1 MVKTLDRDYSLQAM
15 SLQAMFFTSNSLNDK
30 QPSFVVE
37 AGKEL
42 TSILNEDNIS
52 VYFGASIKV
61 IL

>member
-1 MVKTLDRDYSLQAM
+1 M
-15 SLQAMFFTSNSLNDK
+15 SLQAMFFTNNSLNDK

-42 TSILNEDNIS
+42 TFILNEDKIS